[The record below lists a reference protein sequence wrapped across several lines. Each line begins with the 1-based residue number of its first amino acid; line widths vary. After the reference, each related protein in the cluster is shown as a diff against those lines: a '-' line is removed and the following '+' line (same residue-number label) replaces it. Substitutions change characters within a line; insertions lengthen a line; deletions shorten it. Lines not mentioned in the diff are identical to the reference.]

1 MDLYSLGRTLAEA
14 CGELPDGL
22 RFLLVPHPTARRA
35 LTALAD
41 ADAAGDLRPWPAW
54 LRA

>member
-22 RFLLVPHPTARRA
+22 LVLLAPHPTARRA

-41 ADAAGDLRPWPAW
+41 AAGELRPWPAW